1 MSLRNIRRLYTT
13 GITDWT
19 KTSLRRLKK
28 SELLNIAQQNQ
39 LKVTGTKNEI
49 IDELLGYQDTQ
60 QTPQQVDNASNTKHI
75 PNEPVEEDEM
85 SEDWVKAFD
94 MKVAQRGSSFKRPSD
109 PKRPPPVFRPG
120 VEKKKISEPIIPIEK
135 IREQVA
141 TQPAP
146 VQVVEEIGG
155 MDGLWVEAFD
165 RKVGT
170 RGARH
175 QMPDTL
181 SSKPKLSGLAL
192 EFVAFESPDASKPEV
207 KIVESITKDEIT
219 DPIEKVVKSESSSIE
234 NNEQQKQSNVV
245 SGLVGTS
252 MLVWYF
258 GGGEAFQKIWDFFG
272 SS

>member
-13 GITDWT
+13 GLTDWT

-49 IDELLGYQDTQ
+49 IDELLGYQDAQ
-60 QTPQQVDNASNTKHI
+60 QNPQQVDNASNTKHI
-75 PNEPVEEDEM
+75 PNEEDEM
-85 SEDWVKAFD
+85 SQDWVKAFD

-109 PKRPPPVFRPG
+109 PKRPPPIFRPD

-146 VQVVEEIGG
+146 VQVVEEIDG

-175 QMPDTL
+175 EMPDTL

-192 EFVAFESPDASKPEV
+192 EFVAFESPEPEP
-207 KIVESITKDEIT
+207 KIANEKVESSTKDEIT
-219 DPIEKVVKSESSSIE
+219 DPIEKVVKSEPSSTE
-234 NNEQQKQSNVV
+234 NNEQQSNVV
-245 SGLVGTS
+245 GGLVGTS